1 MKVTNRMLVLAFFA
15 ISQVLYAQ
23 TTTEKTLVKSFDL
36 QGKHQ
41 IIIDLSNGPVRVVEW
56 DNDIARVEMSI
67 AMETNEN
74 TLKSLIAIGRYNMV
88 STNNGESISISSP
101 GLLRSMKMKGVEVKE
116 NVSYQVSVPKGTSVK
131 VKDAVI
137 GAL

>member
-23 TTTEKTLVKSFDL
+23 TTTEKTLVKSFNL

-41 IIIDLSNGPVRVVEW
+41 LIIDLSNGPVHVVEW
-56 DNDIARVEMSI
+56 DNDIARIEMGI

-74 TLKSLIAIGRYNMV
+74 TLKSLIAVGRYNMV
-88 STNNGESISISSP
+88 STNDGETITISSP

-116 NVSYQVSVPKGTSVK
+116 TISYQVSVPKGTSVK